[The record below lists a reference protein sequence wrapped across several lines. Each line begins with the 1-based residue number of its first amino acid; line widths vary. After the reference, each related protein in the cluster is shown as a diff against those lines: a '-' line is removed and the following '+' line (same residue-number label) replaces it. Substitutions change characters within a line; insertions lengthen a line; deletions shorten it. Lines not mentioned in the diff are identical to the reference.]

1 MAETATNSTD
11 QEEGHSGWG
20 GRRRGAGR
28 RPRDIDKWFAARG
41 LKPATA
47 AEILDRAD
55 ERRIWYGLLD
65 SDDEAIALRALT
77 YLTDRRDGRAAQQ
90 INVTQIGV
98 TITAD
103 EIERA
108 RAIVRELR
116 GDRPLALPSLGTDLE
131 ARVGADGPPTLEVPE
146 ALPMPPL

>member
-1 MAETATNSTD
+1 MAERATNSTD
-11 QEEGHSGWG
+11 QEQRHSAWG

-116 GDRPLALPSLGTDLE
+116 GDRPLALPSRGTDLE
-131 ARVGADGPPTLEVPE
+131 ARVRADGPPTLE
-146 ALPMPPL
+146 AD